1 MSFLDG
7 KQQHFINIPDWRC
20 EQQQHSQ
27 FDTINLMAINDNA
40 LVFKVGCVIGEQQ
53 QHRKTRMESV
63 IILRDTNHR
72 VSLIFLAYLYPEVT
86 VHEWLSGGFPV
97 AVDSIQ

>member
-1 MSFLDG
+1 
-7 KQQHFINIPDWRC
+7 
-20 EQQQHSQ
+20 
-27 FDTINLMAINDNA
+27 
-40 LVFKVGCVIGEQQ
+40 
-53 QHRKTRMESV
+53 MESV

>member
-1 MSFLDG
+1 MEF
-7 KQQHFINIPDWRC
+7 
-20 EQQQHSQ
+20 
-27 FDTINLMAINDNA
+27 NDYA
-40 LVFKVGCVIGEQQ
+40 VVFRVGCVIGEQQ